1 MYAHTRT
8 ALDLTIA
15 GVALALVLTAC
26 SAPPAHTPT
35 LPPLPASATPCPT
48 EDSVGCYWDADT
60 MGNGTGRSYTVDT
73 DGTVHY
79 WGCSVVTA
87 YDAQGVQVP
96 VLGHDCAYP
105 E

>member
-1 MYAHTRT
+1 M
-8 ALDLTIA
+8 
-15 GVALALVLTAC
+15 
-26 SAPPAHTPT
+26 
-35 LPPLPASATPCPT
+35 
-48 EDSVGCYWDADT
+48 GCYWDADT